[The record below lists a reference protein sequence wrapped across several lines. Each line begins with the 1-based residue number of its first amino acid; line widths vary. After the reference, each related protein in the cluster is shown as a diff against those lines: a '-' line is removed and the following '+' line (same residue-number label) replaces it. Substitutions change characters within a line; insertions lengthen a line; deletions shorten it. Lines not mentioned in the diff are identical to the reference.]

1 VTLNAA
7 NTNLGRY
14 IYIYWADTTK
24 FNVSTV
30 VVLAVC
36 LPVLVHAFTMY
47 LRAAHVEHHLPT
59 LRSLI
64 HANPLGVFTT
74 ALESSNYP
82 FLQSS
87 HIPWILDVQDESSET
102 ELGVLRGHMARANP
116 QAKSLIEHLSTAAGD
131 ENYSPGPR
139 KLERDVM
146 VLFNE
151 PAHHYVTPKFYVDTK
166 PSTGKVVPTWN
177 YAAVQVYGKLSV
189 YYDTKDQSTDE
200 FLSNAVADLSRF
212 AETQVMGYDKPWRV
226 EDAPG
231 NYVDLLK
238 KAIIGI
244 EIEITE
250 MGGKWKMSQEMKG
263 ADNQGVEDGFNA
275 LGTDLGRQMAEMVRS
290 RRKGEQKS

>member
-1 VTLNAA
+1 
-7 NTNLGRY
+7 
-14 IYIYWADTTK
+14 
-24 FNVSTV
+24 
-30 VVLAVC
+30 
-36 LPVLVHAFTMY
+36 MY
-47 LRAAHVEHHLPT
+47 LRAAHAEHHLPT

-64 HANPLGVFTT
+64 RANPLGIFTT
-74 ALESSNYP
+74 AIDSPNFP

-87 HIPWILDVQDESSET
+87 HIPWILDVQDEDSET

-116 QAKSLIEHLSTAAGD
+116 QAKSLIEHLSPSDTGSGA
-131 ENYSPGPR
+131 SPATTGPR

-146 VLFNE
+146 VLFNG

-189 YYDTKDQSTDE
+189 YFDAKDPSTDA
-200 FLSNAVADLSRF
+200 FLSTAVADLSQL
-212 AETQVMGYDKPWRV
+212 AETKIMGYERPWQV
-226 EDAPG
+226 GDAPG
-231 NYVDLLK
+231 SYIDLLK

-244 EIEITE
+244 EIEVTD

-263 ADNQGVEDGFNA
+263 GDNQGVEDGFNA
-275 LGTDLGRQMAEMVRS
+275 LGTEEGRQIAEMVRT

>member
-1 VTLNAA
+1 
-7 NTNLGRY
+7 
-14 IYIYWADTTK
+14 
-24 FNVSTV
+24 
-30 VVLAVC
+30 
-36 LPVLVHAFTMY
+36 MY
-47 LRAAHVEHHLPT
+47 LRAAHAEHHLPT

-64 HANPLGVFTT
+64 RANPLGIFTT
-74 ALESSNYP
+74 AIDSPEFP

-87 HIPWILDVQDESSET
+87 HIPWVLDVQDENSET

-116 QAKSLIEHLSTAAGD
+116 QAKSLIEHLSAKDTASAA
-131 ENYSPGPR
+131 GPR

-146 VLFNE
+146 VLFNG

-189 YYDTKDQSTDE
+189 YYDTKDQSTDAY
-200 FLSNAVADLSRF
+200 LSKAVADLSQL
-212 AETQVMGYDKPWRV
+212 AETQIMGYERPWKV

-231 NYVDLLK
+231 SYIDLLK

-244 EIEITE
+244 EIEITD

-263 ADNQGVEDGFNA
+263 ADSQGVEDGFNA
-275 LGTDLGRQMAEMVRS
+275 LGTDEGRQVAEMVRS